1 MAASRFIFAFW
12 KVYNDC
18 YRCFFPLRPSREK
31 ANREN
36 SQIFPI
42 GKYKQYSAKIAQSA
56 AEGIFI
62 SSHTEVFPQ
71 KIGKRIASFVC
82 FLYNKGKIN

>member
-1 MAASRFIFAFW
+1 VAAFISAFW
-12 KVYNDC
+12 KACNNCCRY
-18 YRCFFPLRPSREK
+18 CFSLRPSREK

-36 SQIFPI
+36 PQIFPI

-56 AEGIFI
+56 AEGVFK
-62 SSHTEVFPQ
+62 SSRTEVFPQ

>member
-1 MAASRFIFAFW
+1 V
-12 KVYNDC
+12 KVCKNCCRY
-18 YRCFFPLRPSREK
+18 CFSLRPSREK

-36 SQIFPI
+36 PQIFPI

-56 AEGIFI
+56 AEGVFK
-62 SSHTEVFPQ
+62 SSRTEVFPQ

>member
-1 MAASRFIFAFW
+1 MPSACALGIVRGKIIFILDSEKSADFSESLFHGKRGRDWKWQLQDFFAFW

-36 SQIFPI
+36 PQIFPI
-42 GKYKQYSAKIAQSA
+42 GKYK
-56 AEGIFI
+56 
-62 SSHTEVFPQ
+62 
-71 KIGKRIASFVC
+71 
-82 FLYNKGKIN
+82 